1 MPILSAVA
9 SLAKLLDP
17 VIQILMMAAAVIQD
31 IFGLVGSL
39 FTGSFNSA
47 IVEQGRAIEKSM
59 EKNYGFSAGLYEM
72 ADGGIV
78 TGPTRALIGEAGAE
92 AVIPLTGNTE
102 IKTDN
107 SDVVAAIRNMS
118 DKLNQ
123 GTLYE
128 IA

>member
-1 MPILSAVA
+1 
-9 SLAKLLDP
+9 
-17 VIQILMMAAAVIQD
+17 
-31 IFGLVGSL
+31 
-39 FTGSFNSA
+39 
-47 IVEQGRAIEKSM
+47 
-59 EKNYGFSAGLYEM
+59 M